1 MIVVCL
7 QSNRSMG
14 AGGGWQT
21 GRMATLLLDSAR
33 LEVVLSGTERAL
45 SFHKGNVEI
54 ERSAIAK
61 VQLTDDTFTWLRGV
75 ASPGT
80 HVRGV
85 IAMGTWRST
94 GADDFA
100 IIRRRRPGVVIDLDG
115 HPEYQRVILTTRH
128 GLALVQAL
136 QLDVDEEPT
145 DVVEIVTAS
154 IPTVPAK
161 PRGRKA
167 SAPAPAV

>member
-14 AGGGWQT
+14 PRGGWQT

-61 VQLTDDTFTWLRGV
+61 VQLTDDPFTWLRGV

-154 IPTVPAK
+154 IPTVPAV

>member
-1 MIVVCL
+1 
-7 QSNRSMG
+7 
-14 AGGGWQT
+14 
-21 GRMATLLLDSAR
+21 MATLLLDSTR
-33 LEVVLSGTERAL
+33 LEVVLSGAERVL

-61 VQLTDDTFTWLRGV
+61 VQLTDDPWTWLRGV

-85 IAMGTWRST
+85 IAMGTWKSA

-115 HPEYQRVILTTRH
+115 HPDFQRVILTTRH
-128 GLALVQAL
+128 ALALVQAL
-136 QLDVDEEPT
+136 QLDIDEEPT
-145 DVVEIVTAS
+145 DVVDIVTG
-154 IPTVPAK
+154 TVPTAPEKPKSK
-161 PRGRKA
+161 PRARR
-167 SAPAPAV
+167 APAPAPAA